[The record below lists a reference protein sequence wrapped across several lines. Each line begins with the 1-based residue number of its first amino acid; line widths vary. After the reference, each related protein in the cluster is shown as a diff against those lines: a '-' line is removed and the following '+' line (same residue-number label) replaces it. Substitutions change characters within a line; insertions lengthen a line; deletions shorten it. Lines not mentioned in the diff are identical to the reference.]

1 MLACCRRS
9 SPILQPTLVLGDHD
23 PQHSLRSNCAPH
35 CLREGNSSASLSLS
49 TLNPLSE
56 HSLHINSEVLEL
68 QEQCLA
74 VLDDS
79 LVDAGSLMQILY
91 AFGSSVID
99 PYRQ

>member
-1 MLACCRRS
+1 VLDDS
-9 SPILQPTLVLGDHD
+9 LVDAG
-23 PQHSLRSNCAPH
+23 SF
-35 CLREGNSSASLSLS
+35 
-49 TLNPLSE
+49 
-56 HSLHINSEVLEL
+56 EVLEL

-99 PYRQ
+99 PYRQWSSD